1 MKIQRE
7 GLAQL
12 LALIAEKA
20 ATPEG
25 FFVTDAEGLFST
37 KTAHK
42 HCKKQF
48 DAGLLFRVS
57 YGGYA
62 YFSTQAGA
70 DALAAR
76 QKAEAKRSKAA
87 GYTARNQERV
97 AQRKKDSQQ
106 RRGLSEPT
114 HSEYV
119 IRRPAAPVRPR
130 DDAEIVHTAKTRY
143 FSTGPMLERFAV
155 SKPYLRIGDAGW
167 SMRI

>member
-1 MKIQRE
+1 MNIPRDNT
-7 GLAQL
+7 AQL
-12 LALIAEKA
+12 LAMIAEKA

-42 HCKKQF
+42 KCKQQF
-48 DAGLLFRVS
+48 DAGLLYRVS

-62 YFSTQAGA
+62 YFDTQAGA
-70 DALAAR
+70 DALTAR

-97 AQRKKDSQQ
+97 AQRKKAMQQ

-114 HSEYV
+114 TSDYV
-119 IRRPAAPVRPR
+119 IKRPAPVLKLNR
-130 DDAEIVHTAKTRY
+130 DAEAVHTASTRY
-143 FSTGPMLERFAV
+143 SVRALVPPRNQIIVHNFIHNGMGA
-155 SKPYLRIGDAGW
+155 
-167 SMRI
+167 MRS